1 LNPLVIGTAKD
12 ADGAVLGI
20 PQVAAVTALVA
31 AVMTVLMGVVGRYPF
46 ALATGLGLNAFIAVG
61 VASRMSWP
69 DAMGLVVCEG
79 LSITLLVL
87 TGFRTAV
94 VRAIPAQLKT
104 SIGVGIGFFIALIGL
119 VDAGIVRRVPDAAD
133 TPVPVQLGT
142 GTLRGWPVA
151 VFVVGLLIMAALMA
165 RRVRGALLIGI
176 VTNAVIAIVVEA
188 IVHAGPAVDARGGS
202 HPSGRQLNVPTLPD
216 KVADAP
222 DLSLLGHFSL
232 LGGFSRI
239 GVLAAA
245 LVVFTVM
252 LSDFFDTMGTVV
264 GVAAEGGLLDPNGE
278 LPGM

>member
-1 LNPLVIGTAKD
+1 TVVLAVM
-12 ADGAVLGI
+12 GALRVVVLG
-20 PQVAAVTALVA
+20 
-31 AVMTVLMGVVGRYPF
+31 GSRRSPF

-79 LSITLLVL
+79 LIITLLVL

-119 VDAGIVRRVPDAAD
+119 VDAGIVRGVPVAAD
-133 TPVPVQLGT
+133 PPVPVQLGT
-142 GTLRGWPVA
+142 GALRGWPVA

-202 HPSGRQLNVPTLPD
+202 HPSGWQ
-216 KVADAP
+216 
-222 DLSLLGHFSL
+222 
-232 LGGFSRI
+232 
-239 GVLAAA
+239 
-245 LVVFTVM
+245 
-252 LSDFFDTMGTVV
+252 
-264 GVAAEGGLLDPNGE
+264 
-278 LPGM
+278 